1 MFVSKARSRGELLK
15 LQGDF
20 HGAIEDFNVALR
32 LEPQNTMA
40 LSSRGDCKRMLDDCD
55 GAMADLYLGLIW
67 LILLV
72 GFLKPVE
79 VETQRDGTD
88 DSAGYV
94 FGTQV

>member
-1 MFVSKARSRGELLK
+1 MTSLFSSFFPPQTNNKFPVFVSKARSRGELLK

-55 GAMADLYLGLIW
+55 GAMADL
-67 LILLV
+67 
-72 GFLKPVE
+72 
-79 VETQRDGTD
+79 
-88 DSAGYV
+88 
-94 FGTQV
+94 

>member
-1 MFVSKARSRGELLK
+1 MLQIFPRFLFFWLNHDLFFLSLVFPSSNQTKIATCLFSKARSRGELLK

-55 GAMADLYLGLIW
+55 GAMADL
-67 LILLV
+67 
-72 GFLKPVE
+72 
-79 VETQRDGTD
+79 
-88 DSAGYV
+88 
-94 FGTQV
+94 

>member
-1 MFVSKARSRGELLK
+1 VLQFFPGSRFFLLNHDLFFFPRFSPPQTKKNPKTRSRGELLK

-55 GAMADLYLGLIW
+55 GAMADL
-67 LILLV
+67 
-72 GFLKPVE
+72 
-79 VETQRDGTD
+79 
-88 DSAGYV
+88 
-94 FGTQV
+94 